1 MSKRTVILFDGQCNL
16 CNWAVNFVLDKDRRE
31 FFLFSPMQ
39 SDRGREI
46 LTQLGFTNK
55 AVETIIYLLENK
67 KTYSKSTAV
76 LLILRQLPFPWKL
89 SFAFIVVPIFLRDF
103 IYDVVAKHRYVWFGK
118 KNSCRIPSESE
129 KSRFLI

>member
-1 MSKRTVILFDGQCNL
+1 MFNKPVILFDGQCNL
-16 CNWAVNFVLDKDRRE
+16 CNWAVNFVLAKDRRE
-31 FFLFSPMQ
+31 IFLFSPMQ

-55 AVETIIYLLENK
+55 AVETIYLLENK

-89 SFAFIVVPIFLRDF
+89 SFAFIVVPTFLRDF
-103 IYDVVAKHRYVWFGK
+103 IYHVVAKHRYIWFGK
-118 KNSCRIPSESE
+118 MNSCRIPSESE